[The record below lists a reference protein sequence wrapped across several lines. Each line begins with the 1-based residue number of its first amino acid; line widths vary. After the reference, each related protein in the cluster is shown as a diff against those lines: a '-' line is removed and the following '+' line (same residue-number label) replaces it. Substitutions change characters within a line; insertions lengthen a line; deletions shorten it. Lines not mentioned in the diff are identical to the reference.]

1 MDMIPVTQWCDTA
14 DAVNTI
20 IHSLE
25 RPNEQSLTELG
36 CHWVPKIMPI
46 AGKIIKIE
54 KEYFL
59 FGKIFYL
66 LKIELAGNF
75 ENKYGY
81 TLWRGRPPLGTVI

>member
-1 MDMIPVTQWCDTA
+1 
-14 DAVNTI
+14 
-20 IHSLE
+20 
-25 RPNEQSLTELG
+25 
-36 CHWVPKIMPI
+36 MPI
-46 AGKIIKIE
+46 AGKIIKVE

-81 TLWRGRPPLGTVI
+81 TLWRGRPPLGTVL